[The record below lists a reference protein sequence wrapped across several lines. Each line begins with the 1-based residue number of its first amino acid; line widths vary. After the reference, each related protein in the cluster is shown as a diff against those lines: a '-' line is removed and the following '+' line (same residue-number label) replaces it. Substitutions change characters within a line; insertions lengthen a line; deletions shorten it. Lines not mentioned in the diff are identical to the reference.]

1 MRKNITTVIASV
13 LCVCVLLTA
22 CSEKKEDTNKKKEHA
37 KSSGKQSI
45 QLPYS
50 ADIPTMDV
58 TKATDGESMN
68 VMRNVFEGLYT
79 LGERNKPV
87 PGVAKSVDVSG
98 DKKTYTFHIRNNAKW
113 SNGTSVTANDFVFSW
128 RRAVNPETSSEY
140 AFLFFDIKNAE
151 KINNKE
157 LSVDQLGIKVVDK
170 ETLEVQ
176 LEKPV
181 PYFLSLTAFPTF
193 LPINQSYFEE
203 QGSQYGLESN
213 QIIYNG
219 AFQLD
224 NWKHEQNF
232 QLKKNPA
239 YWEAKKVKLDEI
251 NFDIVKDKATEVNL
265 YESGQIDR
273 IGLTGEF
280 VDKYK
285 ASKEFKQREDVTVQF
300 LRFNQKNEVL
310 KNRNI
315 RLAIS
320 EAMNKKEF
328 VETLLNNG
336 SRPAYGLIPEKFAM
350 SPDGKDFRKEN
361 GNLVKDDVK
370 KAQENWTKAKQ
381 ELGKERV
388 ILELLT
394 SDNAVAKKNA
404 EYLKSELEKKL
415 EGLTVNIKAQSCQ
428 QKVKILLN
436 SDYDMAVDNWTPD
449 IADPITFLDLFTTD
463 STYNF
468 DKYSN
473 VDYDNLVQNIKNKLA
488 PLVNARWEA
497 MKQAEKILLEDG
509 AVAPVYQ
516 QGRSYLQRSSIEG
529 IVTNDFGGE
538 FNYKWAEV
546 KK

>member
-1 MRKNITTVIASV
+1 M
-13 LCVCVLLTA
+13 
-22 CSEKKEDTNKKKEHA
+22 
-37 KSSGKQSI
+37 
-45 QLPYS
+45 
-50 ADIPTMDV
+50 
-58 TKATDGESMN
+58 
-68 VMRNVFEGLYT
+68 
-79 LGERNKPV
+79 
-87 PGVAKSVDVSG
+87 
-98 DKKTYTFHIRNNAKW
+98 
-113 SNGTSVTANDFVFSW
+113 
-128 RRAVNPETSSEY
+128 NPETSSEY

-193 LPINQSYFEE
+193 LHINQSYFEE

-310 KNRNI
+310 KNRHV

-370 KAQENWTKAKQ
+370 TAPVFVAIYHRSFLSYNCE
-381 ELGKERV
+381 GERV
-388 ILELLT
+388 RTPLNLWLLYH
-394 SDNAVAKKNA
+394 VG
-404 EYLKSELEKKL
+404 Y
-415 EGLTVNIKAQSCQ
+415 
-428 QKVKILLN
+428 
-436 SDYDMAVDNWTPD
+436 
-449 IADPITFLDLFTTD
+449 
-463 STYNF
+463 
-468 DKYSN
+468 
-473 VDYDNLVQNIKNKLA
+473 
-488 PLVNARWEA
+488 R
-497 MKQAEKILLEDG
+497 
-509 AVAPVYQ
+509 
-516 QGRSYLQRSSIEG
+516 
-529 IVTNDFGGE
+529 
-538 FNYKWAEV
+538 
-546 KK
+546 